1 MKDLRKASDRLEIL
15 SGKISFLA
23 KEHQSFTGSDME
35 SPFDYS
41 EIIEQAKETL
51 NSKMI
56 QEEAEQESET
66 VNTEEVTD
74 NQQMVSSS
82 EDELAG
88 TEETKI
94 TC

>member
-1 MKDLRKASDRLEIL
+1 
-15 SGKISFLA
+15 
-23 KEHQSFTGSDME
+23 
-35 SPFDYS
+35 
-41 EIIEQAKETL
+41 
-51 NSKMI
+51 MI